1 MTPASL
7 SLIPWLILDGIAAWR
22 PVSLSFSVCSSAAG
36 LGPGSSPRTSLFE
49 PLARDW
55 KGSVQLDR
63 LDAEGLDSF
72 GRPCATTLA
81 KAHMQFGYM
90 VASLMVQ
97 SSMEG

>member
-1 MTPASL
+1 MTPAYL
-7 SLIPWLILDGIAAWR
+7 PPIPWLILDGIAACR

-36 LGPGSSPRTSLFE
+36 LGPGSPPRTSLFE

-55 KGSVQLDR
+55 KGLVQLER
-63 LDAEGLDSF
+63 LDAEGLDSY

-97 SSMEG
+97 SFVAD